1 MKSFNI
7 KYYGPTSFSAKNA
20 KKTHFHWNKY
30 LWQNIATFRLE
41 EQIRPRSRCVFIT
54 SVNLDCVMYTSHAYI
69 SRLQSLNHIGEDAE
83 IYQITEISNIAKQPF
98 ETASH
103 VE

>member
-1 MKSFNI
+1 MFF
-7 KYYGPTSFSAKNA
+7 T
-20 KKTHFHWNKY
+20 T
-30 LWQNIATFRLE
+30 R
-41 EQIRPRSRCVFIT
+41 
-54 SVNLDCVMYTSHAYI
+54 VNLDCVMYTLHAYI

-83 IYQITEISNIAKQPF
+83 IYQITEINIVAKLPF

>member
-1 MKSFNI
+1 MCDKSKDEIGFLTES
-7 KYYGPTSFSAKNA
+7 YC
-20 KKTHFHWNKY
+20 
-30 LWQNIATFRLE
+30 L
-41 EQIRPRSRCVFIT
+41 
-54 SVNLDCVMYTSHAYI
+54 MYTLHAYI

-83 IYQITEISNIAKQPF
+83 IYQITEINVVAKLPF